1 MNVARQQL
9 AGNPRP
15 VGDDVVLPF
24 AVPALDVRGHAV
36 QLGAA
41 IDAVVDGR
49 DYPAAVARLV
59 AEAVTLVALTGASL
73 KFKGKLSFQ
82 ARTGG
87 PVSLLIADYRTDGAL
102 RAHARFDAAAV
113 EAASAGG
120 LAVPHALLG
129 SGTLAL
135 TIDQGPDTRRYQG
148 IVELDGSSL
157 EAAAQNYFLR
167 SEQIPSVVRLA
178 VGELV
183 VPGPAG
189 GPSIR
194 RWRAGGLV
202 ARFLPAAPGRSRLA
216 DFPGGDAPPDAAPA
230 RNFREDDAW
239 REAQSLARTATAEE
253 LVDPAIGS
261 ERLLYRLFHERGVR
275 VFPGKPVRCQCECS
289 RQRILSI
296 FRSLP
301 QDDRLRSFEN
311 GAAKAKCEFCGK
323 TYAVEHGEL

>member
-1 MNVARQQL
+1 MDVARPQI

-41 IDAVVDGR
+41 IDDIVDGR
-49 DYPAAVARLV
+49 GYPAAVARLV

-73 KFKGKLSFQ
+73 KFEGKLSLQ

-102 RAHARFDAAAV
+102 RAHARFDAGAV
-113 EAASAGG
+113 EAALAGG
-120 LAVPHALLG
+120 RAAPQALLG

-183 VPGPAG
+183 VPGPQG

-202 ARFLPAAPGRSRLA
+202 ARFLPAAPGRMRQA
-216 DFPGGDAPPDAAPA
+216 DFPGGDAPVTAMAAE
-230 RNFREDDAW
+230 FHREDEAW

-253 LVDPAIGS
+253 LVDPAIGC

-275 VFPGKPVRCQCECS
+275 VFAGKPVRSQCECS
-289 RQRILSI
+289 RRRILSI

-301 QDDRLRSFEN
+301 REDRMRSFEN
-311 GAAKAKCEFCGK
+311 GAARAKCEFCGK
-323 TYAVEHGEL
+323 TYAVAQDEL